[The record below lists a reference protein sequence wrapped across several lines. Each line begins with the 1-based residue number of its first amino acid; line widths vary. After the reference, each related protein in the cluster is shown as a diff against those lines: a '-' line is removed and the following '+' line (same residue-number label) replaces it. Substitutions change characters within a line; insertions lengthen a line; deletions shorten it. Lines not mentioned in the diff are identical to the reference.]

1 MFSII
6 GIIIAFIAIGLGM
19 VMKGTS
25 LTALNNP
32 AAFLIIF
39 AGTIS
44 TILIAFPLSEFKR
57 VPKLLKISMFDP
69 KITPKVDQISSLVQ
83 CAEIAKREG
92 ILALEEFSADIEDP
106 FYKNGLEMIID
117 GNDPEFIE
125 EVLLD
130 EVDALNKRHSVG
142 SLIFTQAGT
151 YAPTLG
157 VLGAVV
163 GLIAA
168 LGNLNDVDKLGHS
181 ISAAFI
187 ATLLGIFMGYVI
199 CHPIS
204 NKLKRLSKQEQELK
218 LLIIE
223 GLLAI
228 YKGVTPSNLEKK
240 LAVYLPPKD
249 RAKLSEKNE
258 DSVNEKIA

>member
-1 MFSII
+1 MSSII
-6 GIIIAFIAIGLGM
+6 GIVIAFIAIGFGM
-19 VMKGTS
+19 IMKGTS

-39 AGTIS
+39 AGTAS
-44 TILIAFPLSEFKR
+44 TILIAFPFSEFKK
-57 VPKLLKISMFDP
+57 VPKLLKISMLDP
-69 KITPKVDQISSLVQ
+69 KLTSKAEQISSLVN

-92 ILALEEFSADIEDP
+92 ILALEEFSTEIEDP

-117 GNDPEFIE
+117 GNDPDFIE

-130 EVDALNKRHSVG
+130 EVDALSKRHSVG

-168 LGNLNDVDKLGHS
+168 LGNLNDVDKLGNS

-187 ATLLGIFMGYVI
+187 ATLLGIFMGYVV
-199 CHPIS
+199 CHPIA
-204 NKLKRLSKQEQELK
+204 NKLKRLSKKEQELK

-228 YKGVTPSNLEKK
+228 YKGVTPSSLEKK
-240 LAVYLPPKD
+240 LMVYLSPTERKQ
-249 RAKLSEKNE
+249 LLTKNE
-258 DSVNEKIA
+258 DLADEKIA

>member
-1 MFSII
+1 MASII

-19 VMKGTS
+19 IMKGTS
-25 LTALNNP
+25 LSALNNP

-39 AGTIS
+39 AGTAS
-44 TILIAFPLSEFKR
+44 TILIAFPFSEFKR

-69 KITPKVDQISSLVQ
+69 KITSKVAQIASLVS

-92 ILALEEFSADIEDP
+92 ILALEEFSANIEDP

-168 LGNLNDVDKLGHS
+168 LGNLNDVEKLGHS

-187 ATLLGIFMGYVI
+187 ATLLGIFTGYVI
-199 CHPIS
+199 CHPIA

-240 LAVYLPPKD
+240 LAVYLPPKE
-249 RAKLSEKNE
+249 RMKLMEKPE
-258 DSVNEKIA
+258 DSTNEKIA